1 MTKTLFF
8 FKIRPIEKQYQ
19 EVYNQVKCGRAG
31 EYSKNKLNFDIKAKE
46 DFIEKQYAQI
56 GKLYYE
62 DHKEEAD
69 GAYGQQMQA
78 IADAFAAI
86 DHMKEEVLKIK
97 GARQCPQCGATVP
110 EDTEFCGKCGAKLN
124 IFED

>member
-1 MTKTLFF
+1 MDFF
-8 FKIRPIEKQYQ
+8 DRMGEKL
-19 EVYNQVKCGRAG
+19 VTAG
-31 EYSKNKLNFDIKAKE
+31 KDVTQKAKDLSGTAKLNFDIKAKE

-78 IADAFAAI
+78 IAEAFAAI
-86 DHMKEEVLKIK
+86 DHMKEEVLKLK
-97 GARQCPQCGATVP
+97 ERVSARSVAQLCRRTQSSV
-110 EDTEFCGKCGAKLN
+110 ENVEQN
-124 IFED
+124 

>member
-1 MTKTLFF
+1 MDFF
-8 FKIRPIEKQYQ
+8 GRMGEKL
-19 EVYNQVKCGRAG
+19 VTAG
-31 EYSKNKLNFDIKAKE
+31 KDVTQKAKDLSGTAKLNFDIKAKE

-62 DHKEEAD
+62 DHKEEVD

-78 IADAFAAI
+78 IAEAFAAI

>member
-1 MTKTLFF
+1 MDFF
-8 FKIRPIEKQYQ
+8 DRMGEKL
-19 EVYNQVKCGRAG
+19 VTAG
-31 EYSKNKLNFDIKAKE
+31 KDVTQKAKDLSGTAKLNFDIKAKE

-78 IADAFAAI
+78 IAEAFAAI
-86 DHMKEEVLKIK
+86 DHMKEEVLCKD
-97 GARQCPQCGATVP
+97 VVYH
-110 EDTEFCGKCGAKLN
+110 
-124 IFED
+124 

>member
-1 MTKTLFF
+1 MDFF
-8 FKIRPIEKQYQ
+8 DRMGEKL
-19 EVYNQVKCGRAG
+19 VIAG
-31 EYSKNKLNFDIKAKE
+31 KDVTQKAKDLSGTAKLNFDIKAKE

-78 IADAFAAI
+78 IAERSEERRVG
-86 DHMKEEVLKIK
+86 KEC
-97 GARQCPQCGATVP
+97 RSRWSPYH
-110 EDTEFCGKCGAKLN
+110 
-124 IFED
+124 

>member
-1 MTKTLFF
+1 MDFF
-8 FKIRPIEKQYQ
+8 DRMGEKL
-19 EVYNQVKCGRAG
+19 VIAG
-31 EYSKNKLNFDIKAKE
+31 KDVTQKAKDLSGTAKLNFDIKAKE
-46 DFIEKQYAQI
+46 DFIE
-56 GKLYYE
+56 KLYYE

-78 IADAFAAI
+78 IAEAFAAI

>member
-1 MTKTLFF
+1 MDFF
-8 FKIRPIEKQYQ
+8 DRMGEKL
-19 EVYNQVKCGRAG
+19 VTAG
-31 EYSKNKLNFDIKAKE
+31 KDVTQKAKDLSGTAKLNFDIKAKE

-56 GKLYYE
+56 GKLYY
-62 DHKEEAD
+62 
-69 GAYGQQMQA
+69 GQQMQA
-78 IADAFAAI
+78 IAEAFAAI

>member
-1 MTKTLFF
+1 MDFF
-8 FKIRPIEKQYQ
+8 DRMGEKL
-19 EVYNQVKCGRAG
+19 VTAG
-31 EYSKNKLNFDIKAKE
+31 KDVTQKAKDLSGTAKLNFDIKAKE

-78 IADAFAAI
+78 IAEAFAAI

-97 GARQCPQCGATVP
+97 GARKCPQCGATVP
-110 EDTEFCGKCGAKLN
+110 VARSVVQPFRRIPSSVENVEQN
-124 IFED
+124 